1 MTMAAW
7 RWRKSDGWRAMAGV
21 RRGDGRR
28 AMAGERWRE
37 SGVAMAACRWQ
48 DEGTGGGEGTSGGG
62 EGTGGKWPK
71 APISCPCSGLIA
83 RWNTNQGKGWC
94 AGFNVSF
101 SMRANG
107 EVGSDPRVG
116 VVFQRSAVP
125 PRSACA
131 CASRRA
137 GGL

>member
-62 EGTGGKWPK
+62 EGTVLAENGQKRRFP
-71 APISCPCSGLIA
+71 A
-83 RWNTNQGKGWC
+83 RAQG
-94 AGFNVSF
+94 
-101 SMRANG
+101 
-107 EVGSDPRVG
+107 
-116 VVFQRSAVP
+116 
-125 PRSACA
+125 
-131 CASRRA
+131 
-137 GGL
+137 